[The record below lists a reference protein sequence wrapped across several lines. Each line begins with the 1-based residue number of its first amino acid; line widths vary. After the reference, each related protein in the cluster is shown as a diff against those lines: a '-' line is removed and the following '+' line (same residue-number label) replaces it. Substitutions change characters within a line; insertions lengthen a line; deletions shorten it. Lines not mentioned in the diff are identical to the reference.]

1 MAATGAF
8 LVDLLAPVGRSERRH
23 WGSVYVRGLLL
34 DSEPKSEPMAK
45 RRPDGNQQVMQQGRG
60 TGNRCGSA

>member
-1 MAATGAF
+1 MFGHDGRPTGAMAATGAF

-34 DSEPKSEPMAK
+34 NGERKI
-45 RRPDGNQQVMQQGRG
+45 RRANG
-60 TGNRCGSA
+60 